1 MVCFFLMAMTIS
13 GYTASFFSLSINFS
27 GQIISISAL
36 PFWAAMGQ
44 LVSIG
49 IVYLSSGLSDS
60 SFQLLTIFAI
70 DSFFIIIFVI
80 IFWIFIRK
88 TLPTSEGLAESQPF
102 YSLPQAGFGP
112 EFRKDLKNHFFW
124 GFFFAL
130 LLFAVCFNASIFY
143 MDLRIDTWPG
153 FFNSVMNDGLFQY
166 EKNIDFAAQIHIYQQ
181 IVQLAA
187 SILFFA
193 LQFCCIRYLLREI
206 PFSRSED
213 YDMTKATEEFK
224 FHVDKRMS
232 KLYRAQW
239 LTSLAAWIGLM
250 ITCGCLVSIRFQS
263 KTSFGLLFA
272 LTGFGRT
279 LIYSGRELQRSSMH
293 MVRSQE
299 DYAYTEALVKQY
311 DFFDSFI
318 QTGFYSTLLALGQI
332 LTILTM
338 EFLPLYFP
346 FVIFLLGSSLYIVH
360 WLLCCLMSY
369 FSRCR
374 CL

>member
-124 GFFFAL
+124 DSS
-130 LLFAVCFNASIFY
+130 LLFY
-143 MDLRIDTWPG
+143 YLP
-153 FFNSVMNDGLFQY
+153 SVSMPPSF
-166 EKNIDFAAQIHIYQQ
+166 IW
-181 IVQLAA
+181 
-187 SILFFA
+187 
-193 LQFCCIRYLLREI
+193 
-206 PFSRSED
+206 
-213 YDMTKATEEFK
+213 T
-224 FHVDKRMS
+224 
-232 KLYRAQW
+232 
-239 LTSLAAWIGLM
+239 
-250 ITCGCLVSIRFQS
+250 
-263 KTSFGLLFA
+263 FGLIL
-272 LTGFGRT
+272 GR
-279 LIYSGRELQRSSMH
+279 
-293 MVRSQE
+293 
-299 DYAYTEALVKQY
+299 
-311 DFFDSFI
+311 DF
-318 QTGFYSTLLALGQI
+318 STL
-332 LTILTM
+332 
-338 EFLPLYFP
+338 
-346 FVIFLLGSSLYIVH
+346 
-360 WLLCCLMSY
+360 
-369 FSRCR
+369 
-374 CL
+374 